1 LIGKQARL
9 KPSYLFIFPFVLL
22 RKMSKKRG
30 HIAIEYESES
40 DSPRGKWE
48 STYQK
53 IKTMRAEIQ
62 APVDVMGCAHLAD
75 KNESPEVQRFQTLIS
90 LLLSSQTKDQVT
102 AQAMENLKQHGLT
115 IENVIKTDV
124 KKIDQMISK
133 VGFHERKAQYLKA
146 VAQILKD
153 QYNGDIPDTLE
164 GLIKLPG
171 IGPKMAYLTMQ
182 NAWNKNEGIGVD
194 VHVHRISNRLGWV
207 KTESRGPEDTRKQLE
222 SFIPK
227 TYWKEFNG
235 LFVGFGQTICQPV
248 LPKCENCI
256 LSDGTCPSAKKYLS
270 AKKTKKAKKRG
281 CQEGD
286 PA

>member
-1 LIGKQARL
+1 
-9 KPSYLFIFPFVLL
+9 
-22 RKMSKKRG
+22 MSKKRG

-182 NAWNKNEGIGVD
+182 NAWNK
-194 VHVHRISNRLGWV
+194 
-207 KTESRGPEDTRKQLE
+207 
-222 SFIPK
+222 
-227 TYWKEFNG
+227 
-235 LFVGFGQTICQPV
+235 
-248 LPKCENCI
+248 
-256 LSDGTCPSAKKYLS
+256 
-270 AKKTKKAKKRG
+270 
-281 CQEGD
+281 
-286 PA
+286 